1 MVRQR
6 PTKTTGLSYGES
18 LKPMDWLLESGLVLR
33 WNLDRT
39 WEPTWQHPVS
49 AYIGQRWQRWSEG
62 ANGTP
67 KHVQSVS
74 VRCNIYVY
82 IYVTDICD
90 KEMWH
95 TSVTDSDPYS
105 RYHPILPAC
114 LKIVRCYQLKGVI
127 GARFQRGLSA
137 EQGVTVVWQIYG
149 KKWLYQLLC
158 SPLFF
163 LQKNRWWL
171 ELFFPLRFHGIGICW
186 TESPAFIDYFCT
198 ARLEDVFAHCIPAI
212 ASMIAKVERL
222 ARVYYYLWRHFPEIC
237 YCRTLN
243 SHCHPKQMSSTSIH
257 CHWGSGLELR
267 LTILHGMI
275 EKWLI
280 NGLRSSSIHIHGTIH
295 GTPTVHSNDVLSQT
309 MFKSKLR
316 TTPPTGFPA
325 KIGAILPYPRAFS
338 TCNPSVALSCLGT
351 SPSPKFHGWSSS
363 PRVHKSQ
370 KNMVSKWPH
379 HQNCNN
385 KGQPKFH
392 TLSVQIG
399 IYYKMIVWI
408 VYIWSIPG

>member
-1 MVRQR
+1 M
-6 PTKTTGLSYGES
+6 
-18 LKPMDWLLESGLVLR
+18 
-33 WNLDRT
+33 
-39 WEPTWQHPVS
+39 
-49 AYIGQRWQRWSEG
+49 
-62 ANGTP
+62 
-67 KHVQSVS
+67 
-74 VRCNIYVY
+74 
-82 IYVTDICD
+82 
-90 KEMWH
+90 
-95 TSVTDSDPYS
+95 
-105 RYHPILPAC
+105 
-114 LKIVRCYQLKGVI
+114 
-127 GARFQRGLSA
+127 
-137 EQGVTVVWQIYG
+137 
-149 KKWLYQLLC
+149 LYQLLC

-222 ARVYYYLWRHFPEIC
+222 TRVSYYLWRHFPEIC

-295 GTPTVHSNDVLSQT
+295 GTPTVHSNDVLPQT

-363 PRVHKSQ
+363 PRVHKS
-370 KNMVSKWPH
+370 
-379 HQNCNN
+379 
-385 KGQPKFH
+385 
-392 TLSVQIG
+392 
-399 IYYKMIVWI
+399 
-408 VYIWSIPG
+408 